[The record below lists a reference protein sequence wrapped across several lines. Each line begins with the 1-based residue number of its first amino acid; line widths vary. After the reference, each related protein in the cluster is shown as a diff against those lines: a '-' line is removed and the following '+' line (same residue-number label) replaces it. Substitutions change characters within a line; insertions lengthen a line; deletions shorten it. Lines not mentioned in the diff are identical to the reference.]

1 MNYSLEN
8 KYKLIK
14 EDLLKIKSSNTIKI
28 IKEIMNNEYIDIHG
42 PEHHFL
48 DGGAFLTAYLNAT
61 NQNEKLSN
69 YLDELAKRSI
79 KMPGAICGN
88 WGVCGASASIGAAL
102 AIINSTTPLTNN
114 EYYQHN
120 MVLTS
125 NIIKKMSTI
134 GGPRCCKRNAFISIS
149 MATEFVKDKYNIN
162 LENEKIYCDYSNL
175 NQQCIHNR
183 CPYYKKKIAFIC
195 VHNSCRSQI
204 AETLCRVYRPDLD
217 TYSAGT
223 EIKPQINQD
232 AVRIMKNIYNIDMS
246 RQYSKLITDI
256 PSCDIN
262 ISMGCNVTCPFVE
275 KGFDDDFGIL
285 DPTGKDDTEFI
296 KVIEEIKAKILNI

>member
-1 MNYSLEN
+1 MNYNLEE

-14 EDLLKIKSSNTIKI
+14 EDLLKIKSNNPIKI
-28 IKEIMNNEYIDIHG
+28 IKEIMNKDYINIHG

-48 DGGAFLTAYLNAT
+48 DGGAFLTAYLTAT
-61 NQNEKLSN
+61 NNLENLSD

-79 KMPGAICGN
+79 KMPGAMCGH
-88 WGVCGASASIGAAL
+88 WGICGASASIGAVL
-102 AIINSTTPLTNN
+102 AIINSTGPLTDN
-114 EYYQHN
+114 EYYMHN
-120 MVLTS
+120 MELTS
-125 NIIKKMSTI
+125 NIINKMSNI
-134 GGPRCCKRNAFISIS
+134 GGPRCCKRNAFISLSTAI
-149 MATEFVKDKYNIN
+149 EFINNKYNVH

-175 NQQCIHNR
+175 NQQCIKTR
-183 CPYYKKKIAFIC
+183 CPYYKKKIAYIC

-204 AETLCRVYRPDLD
+204 AEALCKVYRPDLEA
-217 TYSAGT
+217 YSAGT
-223 EIKPQINQD
+223 ELKPQINQD
-232 AVRIMKNIYNIDMS
+232 AVRIMKDVYNIDMS
-246 RQYSKLITDI
+246 NHYSKLITDI

-296 KVIEEIKAKILNI
+296 RAIEEIKAKILNI